1 MFQHLSVII
10 YDLTVLQ
17 GELLASPILEAL
29 CRSFYEER
37 KWQRALMVHINGDD
51 EWIASV
57 TVTMVSFAATSVRT
71 LLKSD
76 I

>member
-1 MFQHLSVII
+1 MLQHLLVII

-37 KWQRALMVHINGDD
+37 KWQKALMVHINGDD

-71 LLKSD
+71 LLESD